1 MIDKPMLILP
11 LPDGFKSS
19 SGLSPLTVLI
29 VVGFFIYLDQRYGF
43 TSSTTSSNSK
53 LDSVIEQP
61 PPKIVK
67 PPYEQDTQSVPQ
79 PLPKTI
85 SISRVPYI
93 SIDEEGDTTR
103 IVEPEEE
110 YWLVVTTDNARI
122 RSKPERNN
130 QNALGM
136 LDLYEKV
143 LYKGISDFTESFRR
157 NNGETVDGYWFY
169 VFRPKT
175 NSYGWIHEINLS
187 PYKE

>member
-29 VVGFFIYLDQRYGF
+29 VVGFFIYLDQRYGL
-43 TSSTTSSNSK
+43 TSSAKSNPV
-53 LDSVIEQP
+53 SVNKQP
-61 PPKIVK
+61 PPKNVE
-67 PPYEQDTQSVPQ
+67 PPYE
-79 PLPKTI
+79 PKTEFVQEKPKSNKWYGVI
-85 SISRVPYI
+85 TDSVTP
-93 SIDEEGDTTR
+93 DEDLDND
-103 IVEPEEE
+103 EE

-122 RSKPERNN
+122 RRTPERNN

-136 LDLYEKV
+136 LDMYEKV
-143 LYKGISDFTESFRR
+143 RYVAISDFTESFRR
-157 NNGETVDGYWFY
+157 NNGETVDGYWLY

-175 NSYGWIHEINLS
+175 NSYGWIHEINLA